1 MKEGT
6 IEASTHDR
14 SHSGV
19 GSPRGRGR
27 RRGMAVALLV
37 GGFHIPGIL
46 EYSARGDQVT
56 FTITNV
62 PLSAPGKLDPET
74 AGEVKVQARNRTRSS
89 RA

>member
-1 MKEGT
+1 MKRGT
-6 IEASTHDR
+6 IDASSHDR

-19 GSPRGRGR
+19 GSPRGRGC
-27 RRGMAVALLV
+27 RRGMTVALLV
-37 GGFHIPGIL
+37 GGIRVPGFL

-56 FTITNV
+56 FTITNM
-62 PLSAPGKLDPET
+62 PLSAPGELDPEP